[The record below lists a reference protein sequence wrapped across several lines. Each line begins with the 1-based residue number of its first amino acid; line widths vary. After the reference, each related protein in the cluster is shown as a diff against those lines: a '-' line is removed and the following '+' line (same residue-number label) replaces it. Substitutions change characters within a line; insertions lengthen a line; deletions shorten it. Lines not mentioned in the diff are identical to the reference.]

1 MTREGFISKSKSE
14 FFDVC
19 IIGGGITGAGVLTQ
33 AVRRGWKAVLIDS
46 HDFAYGTSSRSSK
59 IIHGGL
65 RYLKLLQFGLVRR
78 TLLDRE
84 HLLLTQPHLVKPI
97 PFIIPSYKSSFGLA
111 VNWMIVR
118 LYEKLA
124 GKSSLKKFRRLT
136 PEEVRHH
143 VPGIK
148 TDGLKGGIVY
158 WEGWTNDALLTI
170 NYIRDATEKT
180 AVVLN
185 YCEARRFN
193 RTGDKVESVVC
204 LDKLTGEEL
213 TIRANVFVNATG
225 VWLDDILKRLTGKA
239 HSTMRPSKGVHI
251 VVSNKKIP
259 SDFAAI
265 VASGTSDRRLLYCFP
280 WEHGL
285 TALGATD
292 TEYSGVRDK
301 IDVTEEDVDYLLNA
315 FNIGFPSA
323 QLDRGNI
330 VSVYAGL
337 RPILDDKST
346 KGSYSRSREYRI
358 WWSLDN
364 FINIG
369 GGKLTSFL
377 SMGERCLQM
386 VEGKIRGETLY
397 ASAEDQNTPGANQSD
412 CKDVVIRKILAE
424 DSALLEP
431 IIPGLM
437 VTGADIV
444 YHVRYSFA
452 QTLADVF
459 TRRTALT
466 YAMKDYDE
474 KVVRRVADIM
484 ATELK
489 SNAEWKQQ
497 QAIEFYQ
504 HWKEYHPEF
513 LNN

>member
-1 MTREGFISKSKSE
+1 MTRERFISKAKSE

-33 AVRRGWKAVLIDS
+33 AVRRGWKAALIDS
-46 HDFAYGTSSRSSK
+46 QDFAYGTSSRSSK

-84 HLLLTQPHLVKPI
+84 HLLLSQPRLVKPI
-97 PFIIPSYKSSFGLA
+97 PFIKPSYSSFEMMA
-111 VNWMIVR
+111 NSMIVG

-124 GKSSLKKFRRLT
+124 GKSSLKKFERLT
-136 PEEVRHH
+136 PDEVLHRI
-143 VPGIK
+143 PGIR
-148 TDGLKGGIVY
+148 TDGLKGGILY

-170 NYIRDATEKT
+170 HYIRDAVDKK

-185 YCEARRFN
+185 YCEAMKFS
-193 RTGDKVESVVC
+193 RTADQVESVLC
-204 LDKLTGEEL
+204 FDKLTGEEL
-213 TIRANVFVNATG
+213 AIRAKVFVNATG
-225 VWLDDILKRLTGKA
+225 VWVDSMLKLVTGKV

-259 SDFAAI
+259 SDFATI
-265 VASGTSDRRLLYCFP
+265 VTSGTSDKRLLYCFP

-292 TEYSGVRDK
+292 TEYNGSRDK
-301 IDVTEEDVDYLLNA
+301 INVTEEDVDYLLNA

-323 QLDRGNI
+323 RLRRGDI

-337 RPILDDKST
+337 RPILDDKRNN
-346 KGSYSRSREYRI
+346 GSYSRSREFRI
-358 WWSLDN
+358 WWSADN

-377 SMGERCLQM
+377 SMGERCMQV
-386 VEGKIRGETLY
+386 VESKIECETRDARYELKNVPEGNKLSCKDTLIGKIVE
-397 ASAEDQNTPGANQSD
+397 EDP
-412 CKDVVIRKILAE
+412 
-424 DSALLEP
+424 ALIAP
-431 IIPGLM
+431 IIDGLT
-437 VTGADIV
+437 VTGADII

-466 YAMKDYDE
+466 YAMKGFNE
-474 KVVRRVADIM
+474 KAVRRVADIM
-484 ATELK
+484 AGELK
-489 SNAEWKQQ
+489 RNDDWKER
-497 QAIEFYQ
+497 QAREFYE
-504 HWKEYHPEF
+504 HWKEYHPE
-513 LNN
+513 LLYN